1 MPDLWL
7 RKKFPKVLFLNNNIP
22 EMRYRIF
29 QNKNEIDELPEDST
43 EIFQRNMLNRYIDWQ
58 EKNFMGGRY
67 TTL

>member
-7 RKKFPKVLFLNNNIP
+7 RKKFPKVLFLNSNIP

-43 EIFQRNMLNRYIDWQ
+43 DILQRNMLNRYIDWP
-58 EKNFMGGRY
+58 EKNFMGERY